1 MSFFFFS
8 PGWPVANRCHFWYS
22 VFLPNKHWEPCPG
35 VPEDQPWSIHLAPL
49 APLKRFSLCPPSG
62 WPEPAPAHLQCGSHS
77 REPAQHTGVSA
88 TAPAG
93 TYSQCGRTSPTHT
106 SACLQQMRKN
116 LSASWTN
123 ESPIYRSAHSNH
135 GPTTRSKGSPH
146 RGCSWRAWLLWL
158 EGIEPLDLRGHFLYE
173 TTLFL

>member
-77 REPAQHTGVSA
+77 REPAQHTSVSA

-106 SACLQQMRKN
+106 SACLQQMRK
-116 LSASWTN
+116 T
-123 ESPIYRSAHSNH
+123 SPLAEPTSHQSTGVPIAIMGQPHEVKAAHIE
-135 GPTTRSKGSPH
+135 GVPGEP
-146 RGCSWRAWLLWL
+146 GCC
-158 EGIEPLDLRGHFLYE
+158 D
-173 TTLFL
+173 